1 MLPRYC
7 LSIIDVA
14 DWFRDSSRWILSI
27 GHLLRV
33 GFPFHFSAIFLASF
47 FCYVCSFV
55 VQTYSH
61 SDGATFAVMAS
72 IIGGCPLALEYTI
85 NVPNLPSKKKA
96 IFVWNWYNQV
106 SSFLTFD
113 ASIVLT
119 IIDLQLGNRENY
131 QDCALVDVVGTATS
145 FTAPSLFRANS
156 LGVSSVSSVHS
167 STLAHAI
174 LSFHRVLVSFQ
185 KDPTWYSQIL
195 DLKFN
200 TVALVTLNH
209 LLLLFRAVPLIVQ
222 SLYSEMELPLLPL
235 PVRSHPLPPRFQ

>member
-33 GFPFHFSAIFLASF
+33 GFPFHFGHFFLASF
-47 FCYVCSFV
+47 AHHISNSSF
-55 VQTYSH
+55 SN
-61 SDGATFAVMAS
+61 GATFAVMAS
-72 IIGGCPLALEYTI
+72 IIGGCPLTSEYTI

-96 IFVWNWYNQV
+96 IFVWNWFNQV
-106 SSFLTFD
+106 SFAAFPTFTT
-113 ASIVLT
+113 SIVLT
-119 IIDLQLGNRENY
+119 IVGLQVGNRENY

-156 LGVSSVSSVHS
+156 LGVSSLSSVHS
-167 STLAHAI
+167 STLAHSI

-185 KDPTWYSQIL
+185 KEPTWYSQIL

-209 LLLLFRAVPLIVQ
+209 LLLLSRAVPLIVQ
-222 SLYSEMELPLLPL
+222 SLYSEIEPSPLPLRL
-235 PVRSHPLPPRFQ
+235 RSRQLPPRFQ